1 MNLRDEEKKLERFR
15 LRFREL
21 RIMLREVEWGINQ
34 LPESERGEFI
44 LRKEK
49 IESEMHRIEE
59 LIDNYEFLD
68 SLGLF

>member
-1 MNLRDEEKKLERFR
+1 MNLRDEEKKLEGFR